1 MRRPIALLLTTAM
14 LLAITPLM
22 SARAEGDPPSCDEGA
37 KVTVTAT
44 AGENGSI
51 SPSGP
56 QSVCPGEDLSFT
68 INPADGYELDVLRV
82 DDDARTESVSGDGQ
96 FMLTNIQQDQTVSVT
111 FRSAGGGGGGGCQ
124 PGDDFTITATAGPNG
139 SISPSG
145 DIEKGCGDDL
155 EFTIEPALGYMVD
168 ELLADGL
175 PEQVDENGNFTLSN
189 IQRSQTVSVTFT
201 EIVEYSVTVHDPAG
215 GTIQIV
221 GAEDPVPSGGSV
233 EVTRVRASNLGL
245 LIALDG
251 VDRTLTEV
259 LIREEDVPESEFD
272 EAGALFYDDEAD
284 SMRLDWS
291 FEFNAEIRFT
301 VEQDYLGDGVYEP
314 VVILDNEADNAIAVR
329 RELAMR
335 GIDVPADQL
344 TVNSFTDKTSENGIG
359 FGEGSAKIDGVYDL
373 AVYRAASP
381 ATLFLIL
388 DTELGIVIAQEDDR
402 KARRT
407 AQPQGSVSR
416 PPDSR
421 KLQVEL
427 PGFQTSKLTAIGPW
441 GGRLVGLMSAGASH
455 LFDEVRASSGKA
467 FRFTQQINAP
477 FGLARFHAGGW
488 GFNWMPLTLV
498 QADALVV
505 EVSPTGASGET
516 EEALAWSYD
525 RTPDL
530 TIGDVE
536 HQIFFGN
543 DSVVIGAPSGG
554 VGGVEG
560 VAAAAD
566 RERAGYTV
574 TNNDGDGTLTVRFL
588 SDFYDVLDVD
598 LVITPKAGQAITR
611 TLTIRR
617 TGVELQTHDINVG
630 PPGQTERWTWHG
642 TQSGNQLALTGSA
655 KYQVTASYHI
665 PGFGAQRPYGLFVTR
680 SYANGRVETA
690 LVTQAM
696 NAPHPAFADI
706 FDPDERIFRYN
717 DGERGWANAVDY
729 LVYSGPSPT
738 AAPTSISV
746 LVLRDAPTTAGAF
759 GGLYFGS
766 GAGVPWTKSDQG

>member
-1 MRRPIALLLTTAM
+1 MVKRRPIALLLVTAI
-14 LLAITPLM
+14 LLAATPQT
-22 SARAEGDPPSCDEGA
+22 SATAEGGPPTCQSNE
-37 KVTVTAT
+37 VFTVTAT
-44 AGENGSI
+44 AGPNGSI
-51 SPSGP
+51 SPDGP
-56 QSVCPGEDLSFT
+56 VEVCPGDDIVFTMTPAPGYVIDLLT
-68 INPADGYELDVLRV
+68 V
-82 DDDARTESVSGDGQ
+82 DEVSQPGPFETGQ
-96 FMLTNIQQDQTVSVT
+96 FTLANVQQAQAVHVT
-111 FRSAGGGGGGGCQ
+111 FMASGGEEGSEGGCQ
-124 PGDDFTITATAGPNG
+124 PNEVFTVTATAGPNG

-145 DIEKGCGDDL
+145 EIEKKCGEDL
-155 EFTIEPALGYMVD
+155 VFTITPDEGYMVD
-168 ELLADGL
+168 DLSADGR
-175 PEQVDENGNFTLSN
+175 PEPVAENGTFTLAN
-189 IQRSQTVSVTFT
+189 IQRSQTVEVSFI
-201 EIVEYSVTVHDPAG
+201 EIVEFSVTIFDPVG
-215 GTIQIV
+215 GTITV
-221 GAEDPVPSGGSV
+221 AGEKDPIPPGGSV

-259 LIREEDVPESEFD
+259 LIREEGVPESEFD
-272 EAGALFYDDEAD
+272 EAGALFYDDKAD

-301 VEQDYLGDGVYEP
+301 VKQDYLGAGVYEP
-314 VVILDNEADNAIAVR
+314 VVILDNEDDNTIAVR

-335 GIDVPADQL
+335 GIDVPANQL
-344 TVNSFTDKTSENGIG
+344 TVSSFTEKTSENGIG
-359 FGEGSAKIDGVYDL
+359 FGEGSAKIGGVDEL
-373 AVYRAASP
+373 AVYRAASS
-381 ATLFLIL
+381 ATFFLIL
-388 DTELGIVIAQEDDR
+388 DKEFGVVIAREDD
-402 KARRT
+402 
-407 AQPQGSVSR
+407 
-416 PPDSR
+416 PDTGES
-421 KLQVEL
+421 QVEL
-427 PGFQTSKLTAIGPW
+427 PNFQTSKLTAIGPW
-441 GGRLVGLMSAGASH
+441 GGRLFGLMSAGASH
-455 LFDEVRASSGKA
+455 LFDEVLAPSGKA

-498 QADALVV
+498 QAGALVV
-505 EVSPTGASGET
+505 EVSPTGAGGET

-554 VGGVEG
+554 VGGVAG

-566 RERAGYTV
+566 RDRAGYTV

-598 LVITPKAGQAITR
+598 LVITSKAGQDITR

-642 TQSGNQLALTGSA
+642 TQYGNQLALTGSA

-696 NAPHPAFADI
+696 NAPSPASADI
-706 FDPDERIFRYN
+706 FDPVERIFRYN
-717 DGERGWANAVDY
+717 DGKRGWANAVDY
-729 LVYSGPSPT
+729 LVYSGPSRT